1 MAELVRCKSC
11 GYVMEAGK
19 LGEVCPACGVPR
31 KMMEPWK
38 DPVSERR
45 RFALGFDAHPILDHF
60 SVSFATCAF
69 ALSLFVLVF
78 PFVVAD
84 AMTLVL
90 QVFAGILP
98 LAVIA
103 SFVSGLVDG
112 KVRFRRTT
120 TPLLRRKQLLGIVFF
135 VGAAAGAAVSIL
147 AGSGA
152 LWARLVD
159 AVALGV
165 GFAAAVLL
173 GRIGKGLLTAIF
185 PG

>member
-1 MAELVRCKSC
+1 M
-11 GYVMEAGK
+11 MEA
-19 LGEVCPACGVPR
+19 
-31 KMMEPWK
+31 WK
-38 DPVSERR
+38 DPVSEKR

-60 SVSFATCAF
+60 SVSFVTCAF
-69 ALSLFVLVF
+69 VLSLFVLIF
-78 PFVVAD
+78 PTVIAD

-90 QVFAGILP
+90 QVFAGVLP

-112 KVRFRRTT
+112 KVRFRRTS
-120 TPLLRRKQLLGIVFF
+120 TPLLRRKQLMGAVFF
-135 VGAAAGAAVSIL
+135 VAAAAAAIVSIVV
-147 AGSGA
+147 GSGA

-159 AVALGV
+159 VVALGV
-165 GFAAAVLL
+165 GFVMAVLL